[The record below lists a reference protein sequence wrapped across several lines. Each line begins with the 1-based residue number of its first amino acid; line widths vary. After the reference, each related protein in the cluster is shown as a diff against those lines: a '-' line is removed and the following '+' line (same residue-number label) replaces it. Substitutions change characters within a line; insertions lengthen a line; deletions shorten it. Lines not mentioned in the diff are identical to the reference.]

1 MNVSLGALDMVVQVV
16 PEQVDQVDGV
26 IPGVLVR
33 VTREED
39 KGDVPDAVTNSCIR
53 PLQTAWRIPAEQNL
67 GSCSTC
73 ATAFFKLLKMNKNTI
88 GI

>member
-1 MNVSLGALDMVVQVV
+1 MVVQVV

-39 KGDVPDAVTNSCIR
+39 KGDVPDAVTNSSIR
-53 PLQTAWRIPAEQNL
+53 PL
-67 GSCSTC
+67 
-73 ATAFFKLLKMNKNTI
+73 
-88 GI
+88 

>member
-1 MNVSLGALDMVVQVV
+1 MVEDALPGVNVSLGALDMVVQVV

-39 KGDVPDAVTNSCIR
+39 KGDVPDAVTNSSIS
-53 PLQTAWRIPAEQNL
+53 PL
-67 GSCSTC
+67 
-73 ATAFFKLLKMNKNTI
+73 
-88 GI
+88 